1 MSIYERIIN
10 LLFNK
15 ETENIGK
22 KELNCHIYQNKTK
35 MGMFNLEEFFS
46 NLLNEFKN
54 LIFDESKEYRKK
66 LEKDITPILIIENS
80 IINNSKN
87 SYNSFILLN
96 PLFDMYKNLEPQK
109 IIDYTKDITELLKE
123 KELIILKNFN
133 ELFEVIIFL
142 IIHQEQS
149 VKDIGNNLN
158 KLLKTTLNNSKLKL
172 DDNNIF
178 DFDSFENKILE
189 KTHIN
194 QPILDSFLL
203 DWIFEICHIEKFNK
217 YIGKFFYDIIP
228 WILKMKNNKI
238 VDIANKANDCDVKIK
253 EIFLNKYL
261 KYYYKENKQINE
273 CILSFIKLVKN
284 KNLSDA
290 SKEYSFLYD
299 LIHDFNLILIE
310 NEKIK
315 IK

>member
-1 MSIYERIIN
+1 MESNMSIYERIIN

-22 KELNCHIYQNKTK
+22 KELNNHINQNKT
-35 MGMFNLEEFFS
+35 MDNSEEFFS

-54 LIFDESKEYRKK
+54 VIFDESKEYRKK

-158 KLLKTTLNNSKLKL
+158 KLLKL
-172 DDNNIF
+172 
-178 DFDSFENKILE
+178 
-189 KTHIN
+189 H
-194 QPILDSFLL
+194 
-203 DWIFEICHIEKFNK
+203 
-217 YIGKFFYDIIP
+217 
-228 WILKMKNNKI
+228 
-238 VDIANKANDCDVKIK
+238 
-253 EIFLNKYL
+253 
-261 KYYYKENKQINE
+261 
-273 CILSFIKLVKN
+273 
-284 KNLSDA
+284 
-290 SKEYSFLYD
+290 
-299 LIHDFNLILIE
+299 
-310 NEKIK
+310 
-315 IK
+315 

>member
-1 MSIYERIIN
+1 MESNMSIYERIIN

-158 KLLKTTLNNSKLKL
+158 KLLKL
-172 DDNNIF
+172 
-178 DFDSFENKILE
+178 
-189 KTHIN
+189 H
-194 QPILDSFLL
+194 
-203 DWIFEICHIEKFNK
+203 
-217 YIGKFFYDIIP
+217 
-228 WILKMKNNKI
+228 
-238 VDIANKANDCDVKIK
+238 
-253 EIFLNKYL
+253 
-261 KYYYKENKQINE
+261 
-273 CILSFIKLVKN
+273 
-284 KNLSDA
+284 
-290 SKEYSFLYD
+290 
-299 LIHDFNLILIE
+299 
-310 NEKIK
+310 
-315 IK
+315 